1 MLEPAIT
8 CPQCNIEIK
17 LTESLAAPLIEAT
30 RREFEIRLAQK
41 DAGIAK
47 KEAMLRDREAAIV
60 RAREQID
67 QELAAKL
74 LQERGKIAAEE
85 ARKAKLSLATDL
97 EQKAT
102 AIAELQELL
111 KEREIKLAEAQKSQA
126 EVLRKQRELDDL
138 KREAEL
144 TIEKRVQESL
154 AATREQARKETE
166 EELKFKVLEKEQTI
180 SSMQRQIE
188 ELKRRAEQGS
198 QQLQGEVQELDLE
211 NLLRT
216 KFPRDSIQPVPKGE
230 FGGDVLHR
238 VNGALGQSCG

>member
-166 EELKFKVLEKEQTI
+166 EELKFKVFEK
-180 SSMQRQIE
+180 
-188 ELKRRAEQGS
+188 
-198 QQLQGEVQELDLE
+198 
-211 NLLRT
+211 
-216 KFPRDSIQPVPKGE
+216 
-230 FGGDVLHR
+230 
-238 VNGALGQSCG
+238 